1 VIAFEPLPKLYAKVH
16 QSPGVD
22 ARNLA
27 LGDFQRR
34 IRIYVPRST
43 GGCDPSVYKYTA
55 DMEEV
60 EVEMDTLDC
69 RLATELW
76 IDLLKIDV
84 EGHEMVVIAGGR
96 EVLKKN

>member
-1 VIAFEPLPKLYAKVH
+1 
-16 QSPGVD
+16 
-22 ARNLA
+22 
-27 LGDFQRR
+27 
-34 IRIYVPRST
+34 
-43 GGCDPSVYKYTA
+43 VYKYTA